1 MRKIMLAVATCAV
14 FAFVPASALAKGHG
28 RHSRHHAHHARVHHK
43 KFGTDPSRQSTTTS
57 PSSGQTAGTV
67 QSFTG
72 GVLTIALS
80 NGTSVSGQVTA
91 DTEIKCVAPETSGPM
106 GHDEGDG
113 GGGSFGDHHGDHH
126 GDQGG
131 NDQGDNDPGDN
142 DQDDQN
148 QANPP
153 CDMTSLVPGAVVQE
167 AELNIS
173 GAGAVWEKVVLVTTP
188 TSTAP
193 STTTAPSSGSSGG

>member
-14 FAFVPASALAKGHG
+14 FVFVPASALAQGHG

-43 KFGTDPSRQSTTTS
+43 KFGTDRSQQPTTTS
-57 PSSGQTAGTV
+57 PSSGQPAGTV
-67 QSFTG
+67 ASFTG

-80 NGTSVSGQVTA
+80 NSTTTVSGQVTA
-91 DTEIKCVAPETSGPM
+91 DTEIKCVAPETSGMPSGNW
-106 GHDEGDG
+106 GHHEGDG
-113 GGGSFGDHHGDHH
+113 GGGFGDHH

-131 NDQGDNDPGDN
+131 SDQGGNDQGDN

-148 QANPP
+148 QANPA
-153 CDMTSLVPGAVVQE
+153 CDTTSLVPGAVVQE